1 MTHNQIAYQANK
13 IQEVRN
19 LEEARHNRE
28 SEANQRY
35 ATKVQEVYN
44 QTQAALT
51 RARDLET
58 ARHNREQ
65 EMLTSVYNETQAR
78 LASANLLL
86 TSQRDVATI
95 SETARTNKA
104 REEETSRHNRVVEA
118 QAAREIEQRE
128 EMNRINAF
136 KAGTDAFSGLFK
148 AAASVGSTII
158 SGLELLLG

>member
-51 RARDLET
+51 RARDLEV

-65 EMLTSVYNETQAR
+65 EMLTAVYNETQNR

-86 TSQRDVATI
+86 TSRRDEAQI
-95 SETARTNKA
+95 YETSRTNRA
-104 REEETSRHNRVVEA
+104 REEETSRHNRVSEA
-118 QAAREIEQRE
+118 QNERDIAARE

-136 KAGTDAFSGLFK
+136 GTGMGAFSGLFN
-148 AAASVGSTII
+148 AAANVGKTIV
-158 SGLELLLG
+158 SGLSLLLG